1 MEPLFVNVKE
11 FEAKYKSK
19 REVYTFLTIDGNA
32 YLSAFDTVTVYFL
45 KDLVA
50 GNKKCKCAPNG
61 NMLVVNC
68 DNVRYVNVPQY
79 EGLSQQQICD
89 FLAKASAEMARY
101 MPDELCEIKKLPRGW
116 IINVGAS
123 VVGKPFLDWIKQK
136 ISERNTKQEREK
148 NLLIKMDPQLAI
160 AFNNSTYH
168 SSK

>member
-1 MEPLFVNVKE
+1 MNESDLTYVGFWG
-11 FEAKYKSK
+11 FG
-19 REVYTFLTIDGNA
+19 VYN
-32 YLSAFDTVTVYFL
+32 S
-45 KDLVA
+45 
-50 GNKKCKCAPNG
+50 
-61 NMLVVNC
+61 NMPVVNC
-68 DNVRYVNVPQY
+68 DNVRYVHVPQY
-79 EGLSQQQICD
+79 EGLSQQDICD
-89 FLAKASAEMARY
+89 FLATNSQEMARY

-136 ISERNTKQEREK
+136 ISERNAKQEREK